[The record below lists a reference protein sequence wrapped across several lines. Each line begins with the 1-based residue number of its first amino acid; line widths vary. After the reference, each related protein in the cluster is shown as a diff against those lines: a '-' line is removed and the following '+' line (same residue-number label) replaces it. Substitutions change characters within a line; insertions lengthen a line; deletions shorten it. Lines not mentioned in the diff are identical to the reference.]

1 MKYFASIRSFFS
13 EMLARFL
20 DHEVSRMSAALSY
33 YAVFSLSPLLII
45 LVGIV
50 GIVFGTTEA
59 ERVVL
64 SEASA
69 FLGREGEETLRSMMA
84 SNDSA
89 SKGGVFALL
98 GFVLLLV
105 GAASV
110 FKELKSSLNRIFDI
124 AEKKVGFFGFL
135 KQNFFSFGMVIATGF
150 LLLVSLVLTAVLS
163 FLLDSASYLLPIFPA
178 GIWSLLSGCLSFLLI
193 FGIFA
198 LLFRFI
204 PDTRFSW
211 KPILR
216 GALFTAVLFVI
227 GKTLL
232 GLYLGRSG
240 AVSSSGAAG
249 SILLILLWI
258 YYSSHILFLGAE
270 AVAIFATSPRKRSL

>member
-89 SKGGVFALL
+89 SKRRGLRSSWICFVACWGGECLQ
-98 GFVLLLV
+98 GTQ
-105 GAASV
+105 
-110 FKELKSSLNRIFDI
+110 
-124 AEKKVGFFGFL
+124 
-135 KQNFFSFGMVIATGF
+135 KQSE
-150 LLLVSLVLTAVLS
+150 
-163 FLLDSASYLLPIFPA
+163 SYL
-178 GIWSLLSGCLSFLLI
+178 
-193 FGIFA
+193 
-198 LLFRFI
+198 
-204 PDTRFSW
+204 
-211 KPILR
+211 
-216 GALFTAVLFVI
+216 
-227 GKTLL
+227 
-232 GLYLGRSG
+232 
-240 AVSSSGAAG
+240 
-249 SILLILLWI
+249 
-258 YYSSHILFLGAE
+258 
-270 AVAIFATSPRKRSL
+270 